1 MVERSGRLVTC
12 ATRSTVDA
20 LSLMSV
26 ESGMVSGDW
35 MLSQGL
41 TDFERLW
48 ALKTAMNHW
57 PGTRTLEVTLRLLDG
72 RSESPGES
80 RGRYLFWW
88 LGLPKP
94 ELQYEVVDAAGR
106 LVAINDF
113 AWPDRNI
120 YGEFDGKVKY
130 GRLLEPGQD
139 PGEVVFAEKR
149 REDEIR
155 RVTGGTVVRWVWSEL
170 HSASAPTR
178 QLLQLVRQS
187 ASAG

>member
-1 MVERSGRLVTC
+1 
-12 ATRSTVDA
+12 
-20 LSLMSV
+20 MSV
-26 ESGMVSGDW
+26 ESGMVSGDR

-80 RGRYLFWW
+80 RGRYLFRW

-120 YGEFDGKVKY
+120 YGEFDGKVNTADCC
-130 GRLLEPGQD
+130 EPGQD

-155 RVTGGTVVRWVWSEL
+155 RVTRRNRGAVGVERAAQCIGAHTTV
-170 HSASAPTR
+170 APAR
-178 QLLQLVRQS
+178 QTVGFGRLRPPITHWARRIARAQ
-187 ASAG
+187 